1 MKRLRRRQILG
12 KYRIERFIASGGYAA
27 VYKAR
32 DTIENRLVALK
43 VSGPDLGPEQKAAN
57 LSEVRVT
64 SRLEHPN
71 ILPVKNAEEIGER
84 FVVAHPLAE
93 QTLHDRLG
101 RRLRTDVALSYA
113 TQLLSALAHA
123 HSRHVIHCDVKPEN
137 VLLMDDERICLADF
151 GIAKVAQRTI
161 SAAGTGTLGYMAPE
175 QAMGKPSRRSDVFSA
190 ALVIYRMLAGRLP
203 SWPYEWPLPGA
214 ERLRAFH
221 PAVTE
226 FLQKATAVDAR
237 KRFRDCGQMLEAWE
251 KLLPTARER
260 GPARRRKTVRAT
272 RSTRPA
278 RDWEALRQREFRQRF
293 GRALG
298 TKHSCRRCD
307 GPVSEPM
314 AHCPWC
320 GDKRKR
326 HDGETSGFPAA
337 CPRCRRG
344 VKLDWTYCPW
354 CYGGAIGPLSEREYK
369 DRRYLG
375 RCPDNACGG
384 RPVMPFMRYSPWC
397 RRKLNKVWLVPSHRE
412 RCKGC
417 GWGVL
422 SEYWSTCP
430 WCGRACT
437 KTARRARRAGGG

>member
-1 MKRLRRRQILG
+1 M
-12 KYRIERFIASGGYAA
+12 
-27 VYKAR
+27 
-32 DTIENRLVALK
+32 
-43 VSGPDLGPEQKAAN
+43 PE
-57 LSEVRVT
+57 L
-64 SRLEHPN
+64 N
-71 ILPVKNAEEIGER
+71 IPR
-84 FVVAHPLAE
+84 
-93 QTLHDRLG
+93 
-101 RRLRTDVALSYA
+101 
-113 TQLLSALAHA
+113 A
-123 HSRHVIHCDVKPEN
+123 HSDSWYDHLATVQEGYFRPWQSSIADKNGEDAFLAQVFEHLQLESR
-137 VLLMDDERICLADF
+137 VLEVGCGHGELALD
-151 GIAKVAQRTI
+151 
-161 SAAGTGTLGYMAPE
+161 LAPDCE
-175 QAMGKPSRRSDVFSA
+175 SV
-190 ALVIYRMLAGRLP
+190 LAYDRVEA
-203 SWPYEWPLPGA
+203 YEWPLPGA

-260 GPARRRKTVRAT
+260 GPARRRKAVRAT

-354 CYGGAIGPLSEREYK
+354 CYGGAIGPLSERSYK

-437 KTARRARRAGGG
+437 KTARRARRASGG